1 MRGDAVRGGD
11 ESCSGATS
19 GIKLLYHEQRMT
31 STKEPLLTGRVEI
44 RVRYAECDPMGVA
57 HHTVYPVWFEM
68 GRTELCRD
76 TGISYRELETSGVFL
91 AVVRLEVRYDAPA
104 RYDEQLQLETSLMR
118 ATRVK
123 LEHEYRLM
131 RDGLRL
137 TRATSTLACL
147 DADGRLQALPDPL
160 LERFTGC

>member
-1 MRGDAVRGGD
+1 
-11 ESCSGATS
+11 
-19 GIKLLYHEQRMT
+19 MT
-31 STKEPLLTGRVEI
+31 RSKDPLQTGRTEI

-76 TGISYRELETSGVFL
+76 SGISYRELESSGVFL

-104 RYDEQLQLETSLMR
+104 RYDDRLELETSLVR

-123 LEHEYRLM
+123 LEHAYELH

-137 TRATSTLACL
+137 TRATSTLASL
-147 DADGRLQALPDPL
+147 NANGRPQALPDAL
-160 LERFTGC
+160 LERFGG